1 MRESKMR
8 LKMGLRALGVAL
20 EKVLCHVAY
29 VIGVVVGF
37 PLVACFVLMTLA
49 QKIGNTNSN
58 ANLNNG

>member
-8 LKMGLRALGVAL
+8 LKMGLQALGAALERALCLA
-20 EKVLCHVAY
+20 AS

-49 QKIGNTNSN
+49 QKTGNTNSN